1 MISYREDKI
10 YRLNESLFLVNNQL
24 FMLKNPYSITYG
36 CKMCHF
42 NPPECGVRYNDKYNL
57 TYSLCYIM
65 NHKNKNIN
73 NKGYNHESSYVK
85 IIKHS
90 LFISLYLKNRIKI
103 NKL

>member
-24 FMLKNPYSITYG
+24 FMLKNLYSSIYS

-57 TYSLCYIM
+57 TYSLCDIM
-65 NHKNKNIN
+65 RHKNKNIN
-73 NKGYNHESSYVK
+73 NKDYNYESSYVR

-90 LFISLYLKNRIKI
+90 LFISLYLKNRIK
-103 NKL
+103 NK